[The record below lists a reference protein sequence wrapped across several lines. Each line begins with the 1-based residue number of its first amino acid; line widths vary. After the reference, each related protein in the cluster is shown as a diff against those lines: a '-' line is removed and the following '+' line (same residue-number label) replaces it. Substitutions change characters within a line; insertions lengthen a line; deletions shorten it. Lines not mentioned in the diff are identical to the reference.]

1 MINQPPEEAPTL
13 VRDFLS
19 RSVGV
24 VSLPLLISVRR
35 RAVRVGVWW
44 SLDPLRRG
52 LLEAAIAYL
61 RGGFR
66 FRSPKAMAMV
76 RDALIEALTL
86 LLMRSVR
93 FLAFILGLRLAE
105 KLGRA
110 LNRVF
115 RVWEIIAMGIQWLNT
130 PLMHRVQP

>member
-1 MINQPPEEAPTL
+1 MIRN
-13 VRDFLS
+13 FLS

-24 VSLPLLISVRR
+24 VSLSLLTSVRR

-66 FRSPKAMAMV
+66 FRSPKAMTMV

-115 RVWEIIAMGIQWLNT
+115 KVWEIIAIGIQWLNT

>member
-1 MINQPPEEAPTL
+1 LI
-13 VRDFLS
+13 RDFLS

-24 VSLPLLISVRR
+24 VSLPLLTSVRR

>member
-1 MINQPPEEAPTL
+1 L
-13 VRDFLS
+13 VKDFLS

-24 VSLPLLISVRR
+24 VSLPLLTSVRR

-66 FRSPKAMAMV
+66 FRSPRAMAMV

-130 PLMHRVQP
+130 PPTHRV

>member
-1 MINQPPEEAPTL
+1 LIRN
-13 VRDFLS
+13 FLS

-24 VSLPLLISVRR
+24 VSLSLLTSVRR

-66 FRSPKAMAMV
+66 FRSPKAMTMV

-115 RVWEIIAMGIQWLNT
+115 KVWEIIAMGIQWLNT

>member
-1 MINQPPEEAPTL
+1 MINQPPEETPTL
-13 VRDFLS
+13 VKDFLS

-24 VSLPLLISVRR
+24 VSLPLLTSVRR

-61 RGGFR
+61 RSGFR

-86 LLMRSVR
+86 LLTRSVR

-115 RVWEIIAMGIQWLNT
+115 KVWEIIAMGIQWLNT
-130 PLMHRVQP
+130 PPTHRVQP

>member
-1 MINQPPEEAPTL
+1 M

-24 VSLPLLISVRR
+24 VSLPLLTSVRR

-66 FRSPKAMAMV
+66 FRSPRAMAMV

>member
-1 MINQPPEEAPTL
+1 M
-13 VRDFLS
+13 VKDFLS

-24 VSLPLLISVRR
+24 VSLPLLTSVRR

>member
-1 MINQPPEEAPTL
+1 MFISPPGEAPL
-13 VRDFLS
+13 LIRDFLS
-19 RSVGV
+19 RNVRVASLSLLVSVK
-24 VSLPLLISVRR
+24 R
-35 RAVRVGVWW
+35 RAVRAGVWW

-61 RGGFR
+61 RSGFR
-66 FRSPKAMAMV
+66 FRSPRAIAMV
-76 RDALIEALTL
+76 REALIEALTL

-110 LNRVF
+110 LNRAF
-115 RVWEIIAMGIQWLNT
+115 KAWEIIAMGIQWLNT
-130 PLMHRVQP
+130 PPTHRAQP

>member
-13 VRDFLS
+13 VKDFLS

-24 VSLPLLISVRR
+24 VSLPLLTSVRR

>member
-1 MINQPPEEAPTL
+1 M

>member
-13 VRDFLS
+13 IRDFLS

-24 VSLPLLISVRR
+24 VSLPLLTSVRR

>member
-1 MINQPPEEAPTL
+1 M
-13 VRDFLS
+13 VKDFLS

-24 VSLPLLISVRR
+24 VSLPLLTSVRR

-66 FRSPKAMAMV
+66 FRSPRAMAMV

>member
-24 VSLPLLISVRR
+24 VSLPLLTSVRR

-130 PLMHRVQP
+130 P

>member
-1 MINQPPEEAPTL
+1 LIRN
-13 VRDFLS
+13 FLS

-24 VSLPLLISVRR
+24 VSLSLLTSVRR

-66 FRSPKAMAMV
+66 FRSPKAMTMV

-115 RVWEIIAMGIQWLNT
+115 KVWEIIAIGIQWLNT

>member
-1 MINQPPEEAPTL
+1 L

-24 VSLPLLISVRR
+24 VSLPLLTSVRR

>member
-1 MINQPPEEAPTL
+1 L

-24 VSLPLLISVRR
+24 VSLPLLTSVRR

-130 PLMHRVQP
+130 PPTHRV

>member
-1 MINQPPEEAPTL
+1 MI
-13 VRDFLS
+13 RDFLS

>member
-1 MINQPPEEAPTL
+1 MINQPPEETPTL
-13 VRDFLS
+13 VKDFLS

-24 VSLPLLISVRR
+24 VSLPLLTSVRR

-86 LLMRSVR
+86 LLTRSVR

-115 RVWEIIAMGIQWLNT
+115 KVWEIIAMGIQWLNT

>member
-1 MINQPPEEAPTL
+1 MI
-13 VRDFLS
+13 RDFLS

-24 VSLPLLISVRR
+24 VSLPLLTSVRR

-66 FRSPKAMAMV
+66 FRSPRAMAMV

>member
-1 MINQPPEEAPTL
+1 M
-13 VRDFLS
+13 VRNFLS
-19 RSVGV
+19 RSVSV
-24 VSLPLLISVRR
+24 VSLPLLTSVRR

-61 RGGFR
+61 RSGFR
-66 FRSPKAMAMV
+66 FRSPRAMAMV

-86 LLMRSVR
+86 LLTRSVR

-105 KLGRA
+105 KLGRT

-115 RVWEIIAMGIQWLNT
+115 KVWEIIAMGIQWLNT

>member
-1 MINQPPEEAPTL
+1 MI
-13 VRDFLS
+13 RDFLS

-24 VSLPLLISVRR
+24 VSLPLLTSVRR

-130 PLMHRVQP
+130 PPTHRV

>member
-1 MINQPPEEAPTL
+1 MIK
-13 VRDFLS
+13 DFLS

-24 VSLPLLISVRR
+24 VSLPLLTSVRR

-130 PLMHRVQP
+130 PPTHRV

>member
-1 MINQPPEEAPTL
+1 L
-13 VRDFLS
+13 VKDFLS

-24 VSLPLLISVRR
+24 VSLPLLTSVRR

-52 LLEAAIAYL
+52 LLETAIAYL

-66 FRSPKAMAMV
+66 FRSPKAVAMV

-115 RVWEIIAMGIQWLNT
+115 KVWEIIAMGIQWLNT

>member
-13 VRDFLS
+13 IRDFLS

-24 VSLPLLISVRR
+24 VSLPLLTSVRR

-66 FRSPKAMAMV
+66 FRSPRAMAMV